1 MAIQIGKYKRP
12 GIFIEEIDKSIF
24 SAAAAA
30 ESITN
35 LVIGVSKKGPVNTPI
50 RLTTVTD
57 LEAVFGQLDRNLER
71 KGSFFHRTISK
82 MLETTPVF
90 AMNLLV
96 TDDTLDKI
104 EYKSLSSS
112 ATYKNDI
119 KREGPYRRF
128 FDTTGFWSR
137 DTESFINLTKGDQ
150 GYADRALALTNLSDR
165 HISVFVVKTSVTGFD
180 RTLLEWYGS
189 AEKMPAY
196 VSQLDYAS
204 DYMVDVIVVGGD
216 WSNYRELAVDSRW
229 AQYFNTNGL
238 IKGQLRNFAN
248 DRNIT
253 LLAYYEG
260 LSLIPYFRDLNGR
273 NIFIETSINRDTDKT
288 GLFCEFNADLVEQDY
303 YTGLVDL
310 IGNTLADTNATEI
323 DFLSYKETITESVEL
338 TQVPLDLPGNVT
350 SLFGN
355 VFGLTGDLYDSTIVS
370 TNFGG
375 YAVFTSGT
383 PGTQTLSLS
392 DTDGYG
398 STATAELVLNYSGRI
413 NNGVTFSATSNTT
426 DGVYGTHTGVGFTT
440 GDALSTI
447 FIDYTNKL
455 KLQTIATS
463 SLSTQIV
470 SSSASTTFSYALGTA
485 TASFA
490 FDGAGLINTITVT
503 SEGSNIAPGA
513 TFAIPANTFGG
524 TSSASVLTI
533 PATAVQAEVK
543 TITITNGGS
552 FGDYTAGTLTLD
564 TASPVNGTVNVT
576 LTTAKQERRI
586 VSIDI
591 DTPGI
596 NYQIGET
603 ITINTIGAF
612 GTNVNT
618 IFTLKSANL
627 VSVSDY
633 SYYGQPEHAFGSF
646 TPAISGIVS
655 NGNFRTGYFGEGSV
669 FDITRNGG
677 TTTGSSTYDITYNI
691 GNNAFAI
698 MNDTK
703 VNVTSTLGYKSFS
716 ISVTAYPANGTYT
729 SVFYLDTT
737 GNINIKNSLVKDSN
751 PSVSQDDIVLGYVK
765 LTIVSGSFKNCV
777 FTDISVDANGYKDFV
792 FGQEIVDTNTPDNRT
807 APDFYIE
814 SLTPADG
821 FDSSIKVTFIG
832 TNTNSSLK
840 NYAQLRK
847 YKMFNWLVDK
857 IDSVN
862 KNKLTL
868 LVDQNPTSMT
878 KHSLVDS
885 TITDIEFSP
894 IKNKSFVLNLMT
906 SSTNDLEN
914 GWLTLYTEDNEF
926 ILGQEAVVTKE
937 EVATGATGSVGKY
950 SDFYLDFYNG
960 KINTGDFFYDNRLYV
975 DTNGD
980 ATDLDPAVDTV
991 SFTFI
996 GGETATNDVYSEYS
1010 GYNYIILNKDINL
1023 TSQEHIIV
1031 PSSELN
1037 TGVFTIVNNTV
1048 NPTGQTPAQLAIAL
1062 NSNYNGW
1069 FAYEVAENVTYESL
1083 TDVNI
1088 IFAVDN
1094 KNYLSMYI
1102 DTDGNLQAAFV
1113 DETLTASSVVDTIA
1127 NNTFYVQSELSNL
1140 KQTIEIETPTG
1151 YVQVPNKVLVN
1162 GARYTELKVGDF
1174 LEADTTGIDLP
1185 LGQQYARKL
1194 TRVLSKRQY
1203 AGDTSLTE
1211 ITCDAKILKTELV
1224 LGSGDFQTTRYVT
1237 IDQYATTYKTISLK
1251 GFRIREA
1258 SLPDG
1263 TEARQNTILNSVAKG
1278 TPLFKA
1284 LTNKEAFDFRYL
1296 VDAFGLGLTEKS
1308 KQQLVDICGERLDA
1322 FGFINMPS
1330 IRAFKNSSS
1339 PSFVNS
1345 EGVLQAEF
1353 IAKGGNPESNPAFLY
1368 SFGEGTGVSAVGY
1381 FTPYVVVNDNG
1392 RPLNFPPASYVATT
1406 YIRKHIS
1413 NVSSVTPWTIAAGVT
1428 NGRVTNIA
1436 GLEIDW
1442 DPSDID
1448 FLNPAQINPI
1458 VLKKN
1463 RGYVIETEN
1472 TALVLYKSALSY
1484 IHTREVLIELER
1496 ELSRML
1502 LDYQWKFNTP
1512 DVRAEIKLRADVI
1525 CETYVSK
1532 NGLYNYFNKMDDE
1545 NNTAEIID
1553 NQIGVLDTYV
1563 EPIKGMGI
1571 IVNNITILRTGAI
1584 AAGGFLNA

>member
-57 LEAVFGQLDRNLER
+57 LETVFGQLDRNLER

-112 ATYKNDI
+112 AVYKNDI

-137 DTESFINLTKGDQ
+137 DTESFINLTKADQ
-150 GYADRALALTNLSDR
+150 GYTERALGLTNLSDR

-189 AEKMPAY
+189 VEKMPSY

-229 AQYFNTNGL
+229 AQYFNANGL

-273 NIFIETSINRDTDKT
+273 NIFIETTINRDTDKT
-288 GLFCEFNADLVEQDY
+288 GLFCEFNADLVEKDF

-310 IGNTLADTNATEI
+310 LGNTLADTNATSI
-323 DFLSYKETITESVEL
+323 DFLSYKETIAESVEI

-350 SLFGN
+350 ALFGN
-355 VFGLTGDLYDSTIVS
+355 RFGLTGSLLPSIANVYTTIANVGTYSNLTLTSQNGEGTGASASFVVS
-370 TNFGG
+370 VGDKLRTTAGLLITNEVIG
-375 YAVFTSGT
+375 
-383 PGTQTLSLS
+383 
-392 DTDGYG
+392 
-398 STATAELVLNYSGRI
+398 ATAATYTDITFSTGDKGTFVIGVGGTVSSVSVTNVGVTGYSVGS
-413 NNGVTFSATSNTT
+413 TFSAT
-426 DGVYGTHTGVGFTT
+426 
-440 GDALSTI
+440 
-447 FIDYTNKL
+447 
-455 KLQTIATS
+455 IAGIS
-463 SLSTQIV
+463 
-470 SSSASTTFSYALGTA
+470 
-485 TASFA
+485 
-490 FDGAGLINTITVT
+490 
-503 SEGSNIAPGA
+503 
-513 TFAIPANTFGG
+513 G
-524 TSSASVLTI
+524 TSSVILQVDSNNDLQNKITSAVTTKMGIGYQLGEELTANVNGQI
-533 PATAVQAEVK
+533 V
-543 TITITNGGS
+543 TITLVDNDLTSVADQESAFAYSGQENHSFGFDYNPLNGGAKTS
-552 FGDYTAGTLTLD
+552 GVV
-564 TASPVNGTVNVT
+564 VNPN
-576 LTTAKQERRI
+576 
-586 VSIDI
+586 
-591 DTPGI
+591 
-596 NYQIGET
+596 
-603 ITINTIGAF
+603 
-612 GTNVNT
+612 
-618 IFTLKSANL
+618 
-627 VSVSDY
+627 
-633 SYYGQPEHAFGSF
+633 
-646 TPAISGIVS
+646 
-655 NGNFRTGYFGEGSV
+655 RTGYFGEGTV
-669 FDITRNGG
+669 YGVTK
-677 TTTGSSTYDITYNI
+677 TGSSNTTNTFSITYDVVDTAFCIVNGVKVDILATIKTFTISSSIYPNTTSLSTY
-691 GNNAFAI
+691 F
-698 MNDTK
+698 
-703 VNVTSTLGYKSFS
+703 
-716 ISVTAYPANGTYT
+716 
-729 SVFYLDTT
+729 SVFYLDLT
-737 GNINIKNSLVKDSN
+737 GTIQIKNGLVKN
-751 PSVSQDDIVLGYVK
+751 TKPSVDSTDIVLGYVK
-765 LTIVSGSFKNCV
+765 NVVLNGSFSGTCKV
-777 FTDISVDANGYKDFV
+777 TDITIDAEGYKDFV
-792 FGQEIVDTNTPDNRT
+792 FGSLIVDSNNPDNRT
-807 APDFYIE
+807 APDFFVE
-814 SLTPADG
+814 EVMPTADG
-821 FDSSIKVTFIG
+821 F
-832 TNTNSSLK
+832 TNSLK
-840 NYAQLRK
+840 IKFTGTATTEHTYDYAQYRK
-847 YKMFNWLVDK
+847 FKMFNYLVSL
-857 IDSVN
+857 IDSTG
-862 KNKLTL
+862 KNKVSL
-868 LVDQNPTSMT
+868 LLDPVDMS
-878 KHSLVDS
+878 KYSLS
-885 TITDIEFSP
+885 NATITNIVESK
-894 IKNKSFVLNLMT
+894 ILEKSFVLNINT
-906 SSTNDLEN
+906 ETYSQTYFTDGIDFIIN
-914 GWLTLYTEDNEF
+914 GFLNFYKEDNEF
-926 ILGQEAVVTKE
+926 ILGADGVLTKDE
-937 EVATGATGSVGKY
+937 IADTATIGVVGKY

-960 KINTGDFFYDNRLYV
+960 RINTGDFFYDNRLYV
-975 DTNGD
+975 DSVGVENS
-980 ATDLDPAVDTV
+980 LVDTIAGNADTISV
-991 SFTFI
+991 TFI
-996 GGETATNDVYSEYS
+996 NGETATTNIDYA
-1010 GYNYIILNKDINL
+1010 GYNYIILSSDAVEL
-1023 TSQEHIIV
+1023 TSQEQIIF
-1031 PSSELN
+1031 PSSDLN
-1037 TGVFTIVNNTV
+1037 TGIFTVTNNSA
-1048 NPTGQTPAQLAIAL
+1048 NPTGQTPAQLAAAL
-1062 NSNYNGW
+1062 NLTG
-1069 FAYEVAENVTYESL
+1069 FAYEVAENVTYEALSA
-1083 TDVNI
+1083 VSA
-1088 IFAVDN
+1088 IFSVDN

-1102 DTDGNLQAAFV
+1102 DTTGVLHTAFT
-1113 DETLTASSVVDTIA
+1113 DEGLSGASATINVYA

-1140 KQTIEIETPTG
+1140 KETIEIETPVG

-1162 GARYTELKVGDF
+1162 GARYTELRVGDF
-1174 LEADTTGIDLP
+1174 LEANTEGVVLPTGQL
-1185 LGQQYARKL
+1185 YTRKL

-1203 AGDTSLTE
+1203 AGDTSLSE
-1211 ITCDAKILKTELV
+1211 ITCDAKIYKKELV
-1224 LGSGDFQTTRYVT
+1224 TGSGDYQTTRYST
-1237 IDQYATTYKTISLK
+1237 IDQYATTYKAIALK

-1263 TEARQNTILNSVAKG
+1263 TETRQNTILNSVAKG

-1284 LTNKEAFDFRYL
+1284 LINKEAFDFRYL
-1296 VDAFGLGLTEKS
+1296 VDAFGLGLTERS

-1330 IRAFKNSSS
+1330 IRSFKNSSS

-1353 IAKGGNPESNPAFLY
+1353 IAKGGDPESNPAFLY

-1392 RPLNFPPASYVATT
+1392 RPLNFPPASYAATT
-1406 YIRKHIS
+1406 YVRKHIS

-1436 GLEIDW
+1436 GLEIDF
-1442 DPSDID
+1442 DPSDIE

-1484 IHTREVLIELER
+1484 IHVREVLIELER

-1545 NNTAEIID
+1545 NNTADVID

>member
-57 LEAVFGQLDRNLER
+57 LETVFGQLDRNLER

-82 MLETTPVF
+82 MLETTPVY

-189 AEKMPAY
+189 VEKMPAY

-204 DYMVDVIVVGGD
+204 DYMVDVVVVGGD

-229 AQYFNTNGL
+229 AAYFNTNGL

-253 LLAYYEG
+253 LLGYYEG

-288 GLFCEFNADLVEQDY
+288 GLFCEFNAELVEQDF

-310 IGNTLADTNATEI
+310 TGNTLADTNATEI
-323 DFLSYKETITESVEL
+323 EFLSYKETITESVEL

-355 VFGLTGDLYDSTIVS
+355 RFGLTGSLTSSIT
-370 TNFGG
+370 TNPIDANTGT
-375 YAVFTSGT
+375 FTNV
-383 PGTQTLSLS
+383 TLTSIN
-392 DTDGYG
+392 GYG
-398 STATAELVLNYSGRI
+398 TGAKADFVVSVADKLKLSANLLPLTSEMVGATAGTYSAIFSTGDTATIIVGSGGTVSSVNLTSVGSTGYSVGT
-413 NNGVTFSATSNTT
+413 TFSATFG
-426 DGVYGTHTGVGFTT
+426 GV
-440 GDALSTI
+440 S
-447 FIDYTNKL
+447 
-455 KLQTIATS
+455 
-463 SLSTQIV
+463 
-470 SSSASTTFSYALGTA
+470 
-485 TASFA
+485 
-490 FDGAGLINTITVT
+490 
-503 SEGSNIAPGA
+503 
-513 TFAIPANTFGG
+513 G
-524 TSSASVLTI
+524 TSSIVLNVDSVNDLQTYVSN
-533 PATAVQAEVK
+533 ATTKLV
-543 TITITNGGS
+543 G
-552 FGDYTAGTLTLD
+552 LD
-564 TASPVNGTVNVT
+564 
-576 LTTAKQERRI
+576 
-586 VSIDI
+586 
-591 DTPGI
+591 
-596 NYQIGET
+596 YQIGEVLT
-603 ITINTIGAF
+603 ATVGTKSVSITLTSGDLF
-612 GTNVNT
+612 
-618 IFTLKSANL
+618 
-627 VSVSDY
+627 SVSDY
-633 SYYGQPEHAFGSF
+633 SYLGQPNHAFDPNIGIPL
-646 TPAISGIVS
+646 TSGVIQ
-655 NGNFRTGYFGEGSV
+655 NGDVRTGWFGEGSV

-677 TTTGSSTYDITYNI
+677 TTTTSPSTYDITYNI
-691 GNNAFAI
+691 GNDAFAI

-703 VNVTSTLGYKSFS
+703 VNVASTLGYKSFS
-716 ISVTAYPANGTYT
+716 VSVTAYPVTTVSATYT

-737 GNINIKNSLVKDSN
+737 GTINIKSSLVKGTN

-765 LTIVSGSFKNCV
+765 LTVVSGSFTNCL

-792 FGQEIVDTNTPDNRT
+792 FGEAIVDTITDNRT
-807 APDFYIE
+807 APDFFVE
-814 SLTPADG
+814 SLTPANG
-821 FDSSIKVTFIG
+821 FDSAIKFTFI
-832 TNTNSSLK
+832 NTNAVKSLA

-862 KNKLTL
+862 KNKATL
-868 LVDQNPTSMT
+868 LVDSNSSSMT
-878 KHSLVDS
+878 KHSLANA
-885 TITDIEFSP
+885 TITDIEYATT
-894 IKNKSFVLNLMT
+894 KNKSFVLNLMT
-906 SSTNDLEN
+906 TSTNDLEN

-926 ILGQEAVVTKE
+926 ILGPDGVVTQEAVADTNGIGV
-937 EVATGATGSVGKY
+937 VGKY
-950 SDFYLDFYNG
+950 SKFYLDFYNG

-975 DTNGD
+975 DTNGYL
-980 ATDLDPAVDTV
+980 TGLDPATDTIT
-991 SFTFI
+991 FTFI
-996 GGETATNDVYSEYS
+996 GGETATNNVYSDYA
-1010 GYNYIILNKDINL
+1010 GYNYIILNKDIAL

-1031 PSSELN
+1031 PSSDLN
-1037 TGVFTIVNNTV
+1037 TGVFTVVNNSV
-1048 NPTGQTPAQLAIAL
+1048 NPTGQTPADLALELGFGTLL
-1062 NSNYNGW
+1062 NPSY
-1069 FAYEVAENVTYESL
+1069 AYEVTENVIYESL
-1083 TDVNI
+1083 TDVSVV
-1088 IFAVDN
+1088 FAVDN
-1094 KNYLSMYI
+1094 KNYLRMYI
-1102 DTDGNLQAAFV
+1102 DTTGALQVAFT
-1113 DETLTASSVVDTIA
+1113 DELLSSLSVVDTMS

-1140 KQTIEIETPTG
+1140 KETIEIETPAG

-1162 GARYTELKVGDF
+1162 GSRYTELKVGDF
-1174 LEADTTGIDLP
+1174 LEADTTGVELP

-1203 AGDTSLTE
+1203 AGDTSLSE
-1211 ITCDAKILKTELV
+1211 ISCDAKILKTELV
-1224 LGSGDFQTTRYVT
+1224 LGSGDFQTTRYAT
-1237 IDQYATTYKTISLK
+1237 IDQYAATYKAISLK

-1258 SLPDG
+1258 SLPNG
-1263 TEARQNTILNSVAKG
+1263 TEARQNTILNAVAKG

-1296 VDAFGLGLTEKS
+1296 VDAFGLGLTERS

-1353 IAKGGNPESNPAFLY
+1353 IAKGGDPESNPAFLY